1 MKTKELL
8 QPEQAFYKNKIQPSQ
23 HNGLSRIET
32 SMYFES
38 HHDWER
44 QVDRDFK
51 DAKLISKEAF
61 KAINSFSDR
70 FN

>member
-1 MKTKELL
+1 L
-8 QPEQAFYKNKIQPSQ
+8 
-23 HNGLSRIET
+23 
-32 SMYFES
+32 YFES
-38 HHDWER
+38 QQDWER